1 MAETSVYSP
10 SVTMNTD
17 PIAALRPI
25 VTSDSATPYVVA
37 QLGQSLDGRIATPTG
52 ASKYINGPD
61 ALDFLHHLRAAVDA
75 VVVGIGTVLADD
87 PLLTV
92 RRVAGRNPSRV
103 IIDPNGRLPKEAK
116 CLSDGTADV
125 YVVSS
130 KVNYEPDGIRTLYL
144 ASGPDGIDP
153 RQIVNTLFAAGF
165 RRILIEGGANTVS
178 RFVAAGVVDRL
189 YLLVAPILL
198 GSGKTGLCMP
208 PIDGLEEAMRPT
220 TRCYSL
226 GGSDVLFDCCFKSR
240 PGEAQE

>member
-1 MAETSVYSP
+1 
-10 SVTMNTD
+10 
-17 PIAALRPI
+17 LRPI
-25 VTSDSATPYVVA
+25 VTSDSATPSVVA

-52 ASKYINGPD
+52 ASNYGNGAD
-61 ALDFLHHLRAAVDA
+61 ALGCLLHLGAAVDA

-92 RRVAGRNPSRV
+92 RGVAGRNPSRV
-103 IIDPNGRLPKEAK
+103 INDPNGPRPNEAK

-130 KVNYEPDGIRTLYL
+130 KVNYAPDGIRTLYL

-153 RQIVNTLFAAGF
+153 RQIVNSLFAAGF

>member
-1 MAETSVYSP
+1 
-10 SVTMNTD
+10 
-17 PIAALRPI
+17 
-25 VTSDSATPYVVA
+25 
-37 QLGQSLDGRIATPTG
+37 
-52 ASKYINGPD
+52 
-61 ALDFLHHLRAAVDA
+61 
-75 VVVGIGTVLADD
+75 
-87 PLLTV
+87 
-92 RRVAGRNPSRV
+92 V